1 VTPRRIH
8 PRIRINGARL
18 LDRVFEALAIA
29 GFVALMVMGLMA
41 GRCSGATQ
49 VADLPINQ
57 SPRQGA
63 TVERMNAIAEIYD
76 SAARDINARL
86 AKAIEDLA
94 REPSSR
100 GAAFRR
106 SRESQLLAQL
116 EARVRAANLQGIRV
130 ITPEVRSSVQ
140 LGLAQASSQMRAIG
154 FDPRTPDTTLAASFT
169 NIDARVTDVI
179 ARDTIARLGS
189 ATNSYALDAQ
199 SLFRT
204 LSTDTV
210 LGGAGE
216 RDTNLAIARG
226 LLSGDPKIAERALR
240 ERFRAPGAPGSLD
253 TYRKLGNR
261 QITVGGWT
269 GPLRTY
275 TQTVVRTRTREAT
288 IQSRHQQL
296 AEVGI
301 DLVQIVGRRSENF
314 CTDFLGLV
322 CTLGPA
328 RDGYPALASLPSG
341 GPPFH
346 PNCSKGT
353 VAFVEDLAS
362 AERRA
367 GARRAAEAFA
377 RRASSG
383 AA

>member
-1 VTPRRIH
+1 VTL
-8 PRIRINGARL
+8 PRIRINGAKL
-18 LDRVFEALAIA
+18 LDRAFDGLAIA
-29 GFVALMVMGLMA
+29 GFVALIVMGLMA

-49 VADLPINQ
+49 VADLPINRA
-57 SPRQGA
+57 PRQGV
-63 TVERMNAIAEIYD
+63 TVERMDAIAEIYD

-94 REPSSR
+94 RDPSSR

-116 EARVRAANLQGIRV
+116 EARVRAANLQGVRV

-179 ARDTIARLGS
+179 ARDTIARLGA
-189 ATNSYALDAQ
+189 ATESYAIDAR

-226 LLSGDPKIAERALR
+226 LLSGDRGIAERALR
-240 ERFRAPGAPGSLD
+240 ERFRAPGSLD
-253 TYRKLGNR
+253 SYRKLGNR

-275 TQTVVRTRTREAT
+275 TETVVRTRTREAT
-288 IQSRHQQL
+288 VQSRHEQL

-322 CTLGPA
+322 CTLGPGG
-328 RDGYPALASLPSG
+328 RDGYPSLASLPSG

-353 VAFVEDLAS
+353 VAYVEDLAS

-377 RRASSG
+377 RRSAGGSSG